1 MNWLTS
7 IVSFFKSLLALAP
20 LAKKVVDLQ
29 EKKLPMKIDEHEEKA
44 ELREIKNDIKEVK
57 ATTKLGRKTKKQD
70 RKVKKG
76 KIIIDEEIE
85 PLAEFNEDK

>member
-1 MNWLTS
+1 
-7 IVSFFKSLLALAP
+7 
-20 LAKKVVDLQ
+20 
-29 EKKLPMKIDEHEEKA
+29 MKIDEHQEKA

-76 KIIIDEEIE
+76 KIIIDDEVEQLKE
-85 PLAEFNEDK
+85 QND